1 MQVVSNTSPLSA
13 LSIIGRLG
21 LLHMQFRTIRI
32 PKAVWTE
39 LSRLDH
45 ESGKQALEQAH
56 AEGWIEVHETANRPM
71 VGILGV
77 TLDAG
82 ESEAIAMSLEW
93 PTDLLIMDES
103 SGRAMARKL
112 KIRITGTLG
121 VLLKAKR
128 DGQIH
133 SLKLEMD
140 RLVQEA
146 GFFVSDRVRNTFL
159 AEAGEGP

>member
-21 LLHMQFRTIRI
+21 LLRMQFGTIRI
-32 PKAVWTE
+32 PTAVWTE
-39 LSRLDH
+39 LSRLEHDF
-45 ESGKQALEQAH
+45 GKQALEQAH

-71 VGILGV
+71 IGILGV

-93 PTDLLIMDES
+93 PADLLIMDES
-103 SGRAMARKL
+103 SGRAMARNL

-128 DGQIH
+128 HGEIP
-133 SLKLEMD
+133 SLKSEMD
-140 RLVQEA
+140 RLVQDA

-159 AEAGEGP
+159 AEAGEAS

>member
-21 LLHMQFRTIRI
+21 LLRAQFGTIRI
-32 PKAVWTE
+32 PNAVWVE

-45 ESGKQALEQAH
+45 VSGKRALEQAH
-56 AEGWIEVHETANRPM
+56 DEGWIEVHEAPNKAM
-71 VGILGV
+71 IGILGV

-93 PTDLLIMDES
+93 PADLLIMDES
-103 SGRAMARKL
+103 SGRSMARNL
-112 KIRITGTLG
+112 KVRITGTLG

-128 DGQIH
+128 DDDIP
-133 SLKLEMD
+133 SLKFEMD
-140 RLVQEA
+140 RLVKDA

-159 AEAGEGP
+159 FDAGEAP

>member
-21 LLHMQFRTIRI
+21 LLRAQFGTIRI

-39 LSRLDH
+39 LSRLEH
-45 ESGKQALEQAH
+45 ASGKQALEEAH

-71 VGILGV
+71 VGILST

-93 PTDLLIMDES
+93 PADLLIMDES
-103 SGRAMARKL
+103 SGRAMARNL
-112 KIRITGTLG
+112 KIRITDTLG

-128 DGQIH
+128 DGQIP
-133 SLKLEMD
+133 SLKFEMN
-140 RLVQEA
+140 RLVKDA
-146 GFFVSDRVRNTFL
+146 GFFVSERVRNTFL
-159 AEAGEGP
+159 AEAGESL